1 MGKKIR
7 TGVFETNS
15 SSTHSI
21 VVPKKVNEEHYSTY
35 ESLDANYGF
44 GREESRLVNEWDE
57 KLAYTYIVLRDYNE
71 YKKDIVTDNDITNF
85 KNNVESIYLELNDT
99 NLRDIKPLDVFNLI
113 DNKETS
119 KKFGIFGSSYPYVDH
134 EEDFENNGFIKRV
147 LNDKEFLKRFIF
159 NTDSYITIGGDEYR
173 GYNIKTIGFQYD
185 YDDEGYYCVNS
196 KGEKRPDFP
205 EGLDSKKD
213 QIVRN
218 EYNIYVDTGTFWDKL
233 EEYKKDNDVYLKG
246 N

>member
-7 TGVFETNS
+7 KGVFETNS

-21 VVPKKVNEEHYSTY
+21 VVPKKVKEEHYSTY
-35 ESLDANYGF
+35 ESLDTNYGF
-44 GREESRLVNEWDE
+44 GREESRLVNDWDE
-57 KLAYTYIVLRDYNE
+57 KLAYVYIVLKDYNE
-71 YKKDIVTDNDITNF
+71 YKKDIVTDNDLTNF

-119 KKFGIFGSSYPYVDH
+119 KKFDPFGSSYPYVDH
-134 EEDFENNGFIKRV
+134 EEDFGSNGFIKRV
-147 LNDKEFLKRFIF
+147 LSDKEFLKRFIF

-196 KGEKRPDFP
+196 KGEKRPDLP
-205 EGLDSKKD
+205 IGLDSKKE
-213 QIVRN
+213 QIIRD